1 MSTNTDI
8 VLKRAFNYKLI
19 SNPLAS
25 RFVIKGIIPLFVFV
39 TLGSVL
45 SVYFLNFKRNSDIVL
60 YMV

>member
-8 VLKRAFNYKLI
+8 LLKLAFNYKLI

-25 RFVIKGIIPLFVFV
+25 HFVIKAILPLFFFV
-39 TLGSVL
+39 TLGSLL